1 MQIEGQPLRNKQHST
16 VRSNDFLCQYF
27 LSQRSL
33 LLMETSSFRVKAL
46 SSRVFSVVITRA
58 GH

>member
-1 MQIEGQPLRNKQHST
+1 MQIEGQPLRNKQHT
-16 VRSNDFLCQYF
+16 VRSNNLLRQY
-27 LSQRSL
+27 LSQSPL
-33 LLMETSSFRVKAL
+33 LLIETSLFRVKAL